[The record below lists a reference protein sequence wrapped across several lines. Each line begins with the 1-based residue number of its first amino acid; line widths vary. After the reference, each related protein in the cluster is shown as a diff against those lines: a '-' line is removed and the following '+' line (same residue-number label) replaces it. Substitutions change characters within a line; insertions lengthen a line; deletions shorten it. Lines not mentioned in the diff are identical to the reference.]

1 MMCWGL
7 WLEKT
12 MKNASIPY
20 AAILI
25 SGLTLAYSM
34 YVAFALTGNVF
45 GNVKIVQLE
54 PYGGVTASHLK
65 NLEFWRLFVSQLIHA
80 KQLHM
85 LHNVSC
91 LALLGICLA
100 RYVSD
105 IGFFLLWFVSGAVGT
120 LVSTLSVAPP
130 WNLGTGASQAVV
142 GIAAFALVLMKNGL
156 NSSKWFV
163 AAVCLS
169 LVPALALDLIYA
181 GYPKPG
187 HLAAALIGAVAGMIY
202 FRMADKSEA

>member
-1 MMCWGL
+1 MN
-7 WLEKT
+7 T

-25 SGLTLAYSM
+25 SALTLAYSM
-34 YVAFALTGNVF
+34 YVAFALTGNVL

-54 PYGGVTASHLK
+54 PYGGVTASHFK
-65 NLEFWRLFVSQLIHA
+65 NLEFWRLFASQLVHA

-85 LHNVSC
+85 LYNVSC
-91 LALLGICLA
+91 LALLGFCLA
-100 RYVSD
+100 RHVSNV
-105 IGFFLLWFVSGAVGT
+105 GFLWLWFVSCAVGT
-120 LVSTLSVAPP
+120 LVSSLSVAPP
-130 WNLGTGASQAVV
+130 WNLGTGASQAVL
-142 GIAAFALVLMKNGL
+142 GIAAFAFVLFKSGV

-163 AAVCLS
+163 AAVYIS

-187 HLAAALIGAVAGMIY
+187 HLAGALVGAIAGVVY
-202 FRMADKSEA
+202 LRMADKGEA

>member
-85 LHNVSC
+85 LYNVSC

-105 IGFFLLWFVSGAVGT
+105 IGFFW
-120 LVSTLSVAPP
+120 LSLDARFGVAY
-130 WNLGTGASQAVV
+130 AHRKS
-142 GIAAFALVLMKNGL
+142 IAARLF
-156 NSSKWFV
+156 
-163 AAVCLS
+163 
-169 LVPALALDLIYA
+169 LATHSHYNFSFI
-181 GYPKPG
+181 P
-187 HLAAALIGAVAGMIY
+187 
-202 FRMADKSEA
+202 

>member
-1 MMCWGL
+1 M
-7 WLEKT
+7 KT

-25 SGLTLAYSM
+25 SALTLAYSM
-34 YVAFALTGNVF
+34 YVAFALTGNVL

-65 NLEFWRLFVSQLIHA
+65 NLEFWRLFASQLVHA

-85 LHNVSC
+85 LYNVSC
-91 LALLGICLA
+91 LALLGFCLA
-100 RYVSD
+100 RHVSNV
-105 IGFFLLWFVSGAVGT
+105 GFLWLWFVSGAVGT
-120 LVSTLSVAPP
+120 LVSSLSVAPP
-130 WNLGTGASQAVV
+130 WNLGTGASQAVL
-142 GIAAFALVLMKNGL
+142 GIAAFAFVLFKSGV

-163 AAVCLS
+163 AAVYIS

-187 HLAAALIGAVAGMIY
+187 HLAGALVGAIAGVVY
-202 FRMADKSEA
+202 LRMADKGEA